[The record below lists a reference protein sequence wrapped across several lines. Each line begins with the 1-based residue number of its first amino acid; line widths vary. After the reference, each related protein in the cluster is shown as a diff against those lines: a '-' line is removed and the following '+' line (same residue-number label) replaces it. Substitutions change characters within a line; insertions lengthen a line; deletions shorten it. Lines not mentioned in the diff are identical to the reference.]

1 MVTQI
6 TLPRIMQIGEN
17 ASEALPHGLSNAMLL
32 PSVTAF
38 SMPAVTERYA
48 DCARAMA
55 RAMGV
60 ADAQDSVDAAN
71 CPLLATLE
79 DLNEALNVPTPAQFG
94 TERQR
99 FYVKK

>member
-6 TLPRIMQIGEN
+6 TLPRIMQVGEY

-38 SMPAVTERYA
+38 SMPAVTERSA
-48 DCARAMA
+48 DCA